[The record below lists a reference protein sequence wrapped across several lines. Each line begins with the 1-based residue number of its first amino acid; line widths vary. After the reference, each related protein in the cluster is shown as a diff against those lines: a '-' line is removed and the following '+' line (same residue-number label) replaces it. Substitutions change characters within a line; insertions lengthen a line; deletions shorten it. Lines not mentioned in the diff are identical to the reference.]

1 MIMIVRMT
9 TYLISLSDSSL
20 NPDILSSLWR
30 GQVVQRS
37 SPGHETVV
45 GILRVDPGLERPSS
59 QVNVLLLDGENLEQK
74 YLASVEN
81 IWHQNLSGRGVELPL
96 HQVHPSDH
104 LSHGVLNLQ
113 KIFSIIK
120 KIFGI
125 STCSLVFISM
135 K

>member
-20 NPDILSSLWR
+20 NPDVLSSLWR

-59 QVNVLLLDGENLEQK
+59 QVDVLLLDGENLEQK

-96 HQVHPSDH
+96 HKVHAGDH
-104 LSHGVLNLQ
+104 LGHRVLHLQ

-125 STCSLVFISM
+125 STCSLVFISI